1 MILGWLDYEGR
12 LWENYVLSELK
23 STGCEWI
30 VSYVNPESFSKLTL
44 LKTKSDE
51 PILHY
56 AAIVNDY
63 TDILKHV
70 DLFCPDLPATTVFAF
85 ATKITTTFPDIV
97 KFSKQFVDKTLNLLA
112 LSSSSS
118 RYSYLQFPAVVYDDN
133 KNINLVS
140 RMVMRNALRQNSA
153 LSV

>member
-30 VSYVNPESFSKLTL
+30 VSYVNPESFFKLTL

-70 DLFCPDLPATTVFAF
+70 DLLCPDLSATTVFAF
-85 ATKITTTFPDIV
+85 ATKITTTYPDIV
-97 KFSKQFVDKTLNLLA
+97 KFSKQFVDKTLNLLV
-112 LSSSSS
+112 LPS
-118 RYSYLQFPAVVYDDN
+118 RYSYLQFPAVVYDDS

>member
-30 VSYVNPESFSKLTL
+30 VSYVNPESFFKLTL

-56 AAIVNDY
+56 AAIVKDY

-70 DLFCPDLPATTVFAF
+70 DLFCPDLSATTVFAF
-85 ATKITTTFPDIV
+85 ATTITTTYPDIV
-97 KFSKQFVDKTLNLLA
+97 KFSKQFVDKTLNLLV
-112 LSSSSS
+112 LPS
-118 RYSYLQFPAVVYDDN
+118 RYSCLQFPAVVYDDS

>member
-23 STGCEWI
+23 STDCEWI

-70 DLFCPDLPATTVFAF
+70 DLFCPDLSATTVFAF

-112 LSSSSS
+112 LPS
-118 RYSYLQFPAVVYDDN
+118 RYSYLQFPAVVYDDS

>member
-1 MILGWLDYEGR
+1 MILGWFDYEGR

-30 VSYVNPESFSKLTL
+30 VSYVNPESLSKLTL

-70 DLFCPDLPATTVFAF
+70 DLFCPDLSATTVFAF

-112 LSSSSS
+112 LPS
-118 RYSYLQFPAVVYDDN
+118 RYSSLQFPAVVYDDS